1 MRAHL
6 ATRRPAGL
14 PCSSTPLG
22 AFARSIRHARLV
34 VWRSA
39 MNSVPASDPAV
50 VRTPPINLRT
60 RTEIEDE
67 VRRRVEAER
76 QRLRDLARLQQDEVQ
91 HFRRPME
98 RPFTAAE
105 RDNVTILIGGLTWK
119 HDALL
124 KAAFESA
131 GYRVQVMPMPDVAA
145 FQLGKEY
152 GNNGQCNPTYFMV
165 GHLIKF
171 LQGLESQGMARRDI
185 IDRYVFFTAGSCGPC
200 RFGMYE
206 SEYRLAVQ
214 NAGFDGFRVLLFQQ
228 TDGIKAASGEPG
240 LKFTVDFGMATFNAL
255 NLGDVLNDVAYQIRP
270 FEVRSGETDRVIDE
284 SMEML
289 TTRLRDRRTTDVSH
303 RLPAALRAK
312 LAQRKALKDWTDSL
326 GKIHEHL
333 YGRYTARMLHDVRE
347 QLASVEVDRLRVKP
361 VVKVTGEFWAQTTEG
376 DGNFRMFS
384 FLEREGAQVMV
395 EPIGTWVM
403 YMLWL
408 AKATHAERRMVT
420 AKPRGAWEL
429 RGRLGDALGF
439 HGKQTSFD
447 AGRAFYMRQYARTV
461 DALGGIA
468 HPLLRLEDLAKLA
481 APYYNVFAKGGEG
494 HMEVA
499 KNIYYTVHKKC
510 HMVLSLKPF
519 GCMPSTQSDGV
530 QSAVM
535 SHFKDMIFLP
545 IETSGEGEV
554 NAHSRVQ
561 MALGEARAKARAEFQ
576 QVLESTGRQLDDI
589 KEYVATHRELRS
601 PFYHVPVTAGVTGT
615 AASFV
620 LHVSKRMR
628 RGR

>member
-1 MRAHL
+1 
-6 ATRRPAGL
+6 
-14 PCSSTPLG
+14 
-22 AFARSIRHARLV
+22 
-34 VWRSA
+34 
-39 MNSVPASDPAV
+39 MNSVPGSDPAV
-50 VRTPPINLRT
+50 ARPSRPTIRS
-60 RTEIEDE
+60 RQDIEDE
-67 VRRRVEAER
+67 VRRRVEEER
-76 QRLRDLARLQQDEVQ
+76 QRLLAVMAAERDAVQ
-91 HFRRPME
+91 HFRRPLE

-105 RDNVTILIGGLTWK
+105 RDRVTILIGGLTWK

-131 GYRVQVMPMPDVAA
+131 GYRVQVMPIPDVAA

-171 LQGLESQGMARRDI
+171 LQGLESEGMSRQDI

-206 SEYRLAVQ
+206 AEYRLAVQ

-255 NLGDVLNDVAYQIRP
+255 NVGDVLNDLSYQIRP
-270 FEVRSGETDRVIDE
+270 FEVRHGETDRVVNE
-284 SMEML
+284 CMALL
-289 TTRLRDRRTTDVSH
+289 TTRLRERRTHDVID
-303 RLPAALRAK
+303 RLPGPISTRV
-312 LAQRKALKDWTDSL
+312 AQRKGLKDWSNAL
-326 GKIHEHL
+326 GKVYDHL
-333 YGRYTARMLHDVRE
+333 YGAYTARMLAEVRE
-347 QLASVEVDRLRVKP
+347 ALGTVEVDRLRVKP

-376 DGNFRMFS
+376 DGNFGMFS
-384 FLEREGAQVMV
+384 FLEREGAQVLV

-408 AKATHAERRMVT
+408 AQATHAERRAVT
-420 AKPRGAWEL
+420 SPR
-429 RGRLGDALGF
+429 RGRWEVRERLMDALSF
-439 HGKQTSFD
+439 HGKQASFA
-447 AGRAFYMRQYARTV
+447 AGRRFYMHQHRRLV
-461 DALGGIA
+461 DAFAGIA
-468 HPLLRLEDLAKLA
+468 HPLLELRNLAALA

-561 MALGEARAKARAEFQ
+561 MALGEARAKARLEFQ
-576 QVLESTGRQLDDI
+576 AALESTGRSLDDI
-589 KEYVATHRELRS
+589 REYVATHHELRS
-601 PFYHVPVTAGVTGT
+601 PFYRVPVHEGVTGT
-615 AASFV
+615 AANFA
-620 LHVSKRMR
+620 LHVSERMDRKRR
-628 RGR
+628 RRVLGTFSLPRRERVSAAAG

>member
-1 MRAHL
+1 MN
-6 ATRRPAGL
+6 PA
-14 PCSSTPLG
+14 
-22 AFARSIRHARLV
+22 
-34 VWRSA
+34 
-39 MNSVPASDPAV
+39 PASDAPR
-50 VRTPPINLRT
+50 VRTSPLALRS
-60 RTEIEDE
+60 REDIEDE
-67 VRRRVEAER
+67 VRRRVVAER
-76 QRLRDLARLQQDEVQ
+76 QRLLDLDAREREAIQ
-91 HFRRPME
+91 HFRRPVE

-105 RDNVTILIGGLTWK
+105 RDRVTILIGGLSGK

-131 GYRVQVMPMPDVAA
+131 GYRVQVMPTPDVAA

-171 LQGLESQGMARRDI
+171 LQGLELQGMSRQDI

-214 NAGFDGFRVLLFQQ
+214 NSGFDGFRVLLFQQ
-228 TDGIKAASGEPG
+228 TDGIKAATGEPG
-240 LKFTVDFGMATFNAL
+240 LKFTVDFGMAVFNAL

-270 FEVRSGETDRVIDE
+270 FEARAGETERVIDE
-284 SMEML
+284 CMALL
-289 TTRLRDRRTTDVSH
+289 TRRLRERRTYDILN
-303 RLPAALRAK
+303 RLPAALRARVARNK
-312 LAQRKALKDWTDSL
+312 GLKDWTNAM
-326 GKIHEHL
+326 GKVRDHL
-333 YGRYTARMLHDVRE
+333 YGEYTGRMLAEVRDA
-347 QLASVEVDRLRVKP
+347 LGAIEVDRLRVKP

-408 AKATHAERRMVT
+408 AQATHAERRSIAT
-420 AKPRGAWEL
+420 PERGRWEL
-429 RGRLGDALGF
+429 RARLMDALAF
-439 HGKQTSFD
+439 HGKQTSFA
-447 AGRAFYMRQYARTV
+447 AGRRFYMRQHRRVA

-468 HPLLRLEDLAKLA
+468 HPLLELEDLAAHA

-499 KNIYYTVHKKC
+499 KNIYYTVNKKC

-561 MALGEARAKARAEFQ
+561 MALGEARAKARTEFQ
-576 QVLESTGRQLDDI
+576 QALESTGRRLDDI
-589 KEYVATHRELRS
+589 RDYVATHRELRS
-601 PFYHVPVTAGVTGT
+601 PFYHVPAHHGVTGT
-615 AASFV
+615 AANFV
-620 LHVSKRMR
+620 LHVGARMNGR
-628 RGR
+628 RRQRVRSFRAPAPAGVAAATG

>member
-1 MRAHL
+1 MTSLH
-6 ATRRPAGL
+6 
-14 PCSSTPLG
+14 
-22 AFARSIRHARLV
+22 
-34 VWRSA
+34 
-39 MNSVPASDPAV
+39 ASDPAA
-50 VRTPPINLRT
+50 T
-60 RTEIEDE
+60 RTTPLALRSRADIEDE

-76 QRLRDLARLQQDEVQ
+76 QRLLELTAREAEAVR
-91 HFRRPME
+91 HFRRPEE

-105 RDNVTILIGGLTWK
+105 RDRVTILIGGLTWK

-131 GYRVQVMPMPDVAA
+131 GYRVQVMPVPDVAA
-145 FQLGKEY
+145 FQLGKEF

-171 LQGLESQGMARRDI
+171 LQGLESQGMPRQDI

-206 SEYRLAVQ
+206 AEYRLAVQ

-240 LKFTVDFGMATFNAL
+240 LKFTVDFGMAAFNAL

-270 FEVRSGETDRVIDE
+270 FEVQQGEADRAVNE
-284 SMEML
+284 CMELL
-289 TTRLRDRRTTDVSH
+289 TIRLRERKTHDVLN
-303 RLPAALRAK
+303 RLPMALRAR
-312 LAQRKALKDWTDSL
+312 LAQRKALKDWTNAF
-326 GKIHEHL
+326 GKVRDHL
-333 YGRYTARMLHDVRE
+333 YGDYTRHMLAEVHDR
-347 QLASVEVDRLRVKP
+347 LSSVEVDRLRVKP
-361 VVKVTGEFWAQTTEG
+361 VIKVTGEFWAQTTEG
-376 DGNFRMFS
+376 DGNFRMFA

-395 EPIGTWVM
+395 EPIGTWAM

-408 AKATHAERRMVT
+408 AKATHAERHAVSASRL
-420 AKPRGAWEL
+420 GSWDI
-429 RGRLGDALGF
+429 RGRLADTVSFRA
-439 HGKQTSFD
+439 KQASFD
-447 AGRAFYMRQYARTV
+447 VGRRIYMRQYRRIV
-461 DALGGIA
+461 DALGGMA
-468 HPLLRLEDLAKLA
+468 HPLLELQDLAALA

-499 KNIYYTVHKKC
+499 KNIYYTVNKKC

-561 MALGEARAKARAEFQ
+561 MALGEARAKARVEFQ
-576 QVLESTGRQLDDI
+576 SALDSTGRRLDDI
-589 KEYVATHRELRS
+589 REYVAQRPELRR
-601 PFYHVPVTAGVTGT
+601 PFYHVPADQGVTGT
-615 AASFV
+615 AANFV
-620 LHVSKRMR
+620 LHVNDLMKRER
-628 RGR
+628 RRSVRLAGAAQPSGMSQRAAG

>member
-1 MRAHL
+1 
-6 ATRRPAGL
+6 
-14 PCSSTPLG
+14 
-22 AFARSIRHARLV
+22 
-34 VWRSA
+34 
-39 MNSVPASDPAV
+39 MNPVPASDPAV
-50 VRTPPINLRT
+50 VRTPPLRL
-60 RTEIEDE
+60 RSRKDIEDE

-76 QRLRDLARLQQDEVQ
+76 QRLLDLTANERDTVQ
-91 HFRRPME
+91 HFRRPAE
-98 RPFTAAE
+98 RPFMAAE
-105 RDNVTILIGGLTWK
+105 RDRVTILIGGLTSK

-131 GYRVQVMPMPDVAA
+131 GYRVQVMPTPDVAA

-171 LQGLESQGMARRDI
+171 LQGLESQGMSRNDI

-206 SEYRLAVQ
+206 AEYRLAVQ

-270 FEVRSGETDRVIDE
+270 FEVHQGETDRVVNDC
-284 SMEML
+284 MEQL
-289 TTRLRDRRTTDVSH
+289 TSRLRERQTDDLLE
-303 RLPAALRAK
+303 RLPAALATR
-312 LAQRKALKDWTDSL
+312 LAQRKALKDWTNAL
-326 GKIHEHL
+326 GKVREHL
-333 YGRYTARMLHDVRE
+333 YGNYTGRMLADVHDA
-347 QLASVEVDRLRVKP
+347 LGAIEVDRLRVKP
-361 VVKVTGEFWAQTTEG
+361 IVKVTGEFWAQTTEG

-408 AKATHAERRMVT
+408 AKATHAERRAVT
-420 AKPRGAWEL
+420 TPQRGAWEI
-429 RGRLGDALGF
+429 RGRLGDALAF
-439 HGKQTSFD
+439 HGKQASFD
-447 AGRAFYMRQYARTV
+447 AGRRFYMRQYRRTV

-468 HPLLRLEDLAKLA
+468 HPLLKLEDLAALA

-561 MALGEARAKARAEFQ
+561 MALGEARAKARVEFQ
-576 QVLESTGRQLDDI
+576 QVLESTSQKLDDI
-589 KEYVATHRELRS
+589 KEYVAAHRELRS
-601 PFYHVPVTAGVTGT
+601 PFHQVPVHAGVTGT
-615 AASFV
+615 AANFV
-620 LHVSKRMR
+620 LHVNTLMKRSR
-628 RGR
+628 RRSIRSFNTARPADAPASQVSAVSVE

>member
-1 MRAHL
+1 
-6 ATRRPAGL
+6 
-14 PCSSTPLG
+14 
-22 AFARSIRHARLV
+22 
-34 VWRSA
+34 
-39 MNSVPASDPAV
+39 MNPVLASDPAI
-50 VRTPPINLRT
+50 VRTPLRL
-60 RTEIEDE
+60 RSREDIEDE

-76 QRLRDLARLQQDEVQ
+76 KRLLDLATQEREAVQ
-91 HFRRPME
+91 HFRRPVE

-105 RDNVTILIGGLTWK
+105 RDRVTILIGGLTWK

-131 GYRVQVMPMPDVAA
+131 GYRVQVMPIPDVAA

-171 LQGLESQGMARRDI
+171 LQGLESQGMSRQDI

-206 SEYRLAVQ
+206 AEYRLAVQ
-214 NAGFDGFRVLLFQQ
+214 NSGFDGFRVLLFQQ

-270 FEVRSGETDRVIDE
+270 FELRQGDTDRVINE
-284 SMEML
+284 CMELL
-289 TTRLRDRRTTDVSH
+289 TARLRERRTHDVLD
-303 RLPAALRAK
+303 RLPAALVARVA
-312 LAQRKALKDWTDSL
+312 RRRNLKDWINAL
-326 GKIHEHL
+326 GKVRDHL
-333 YGRYTARMLHDVRE
+333 YGEYTGRMLAEVRDA
-347 QLASVEVDRLRVKP
+347 LGSVEVDRLRVKP

-408 AKATHAERRMVT
+408 AKATHAERRAVT
-420 AKPRGAWEL
+420 TPMRGRWQL
-429 RGRLGDALGF
+429 RGRLGDALSF
-439 HGKQTSFD
+439 RGKQASFD
-447 AGRAFYMRQYARTV
+447 AGRRFYMRQHCRMA

-468 HPLLRLEDLAKLA
+468 HPLLKLEDLAALA
-481 APYYNVFAKGGEG
+481 SPYYNVFAKGGEG

-561 MALGEARAKARAEFQ
+561 MALGEARAKARIEFQ
-576 QVLESTGRQLDDI
+576 QALESTGRRLDDI
-589 KEYVATHRELRS
+589 KENVATRRELRS
-601 PFYHVPVTAGVTGT
+601 PFHHVPVHASVIGT
-615 AASFV
+615 AANFV
-620 LHVSKRMR
+620 LHVNALMNRNR
-628 RGR
+628 RRSVSVFSARRAAPSAAADIE

>member
-1 MRAHL
+1 MNA
-6 ATRRPAGL
+6 APAY
-14 PCSSTPLG
+14 
-22 AFARSIRHARLV
+22 RE
-34 VWRSA
+34 
-39 MNSVPASDPAV
+39 
-50 VRTPPINLRT
+50 RTDAIQPVGLRT
-60 RTEIEDE
+60 RHEIEE
-67 VRRRVEAER
+67 EIRRRVDAER
-76 QRLRDLARLQQDEVQ
+76 ARLEARARAPRTEVA
-91 HFRRPME
+91 HFRRPVE

-105 RDNVTILIGGLTWK
+105 RDRVTILIGGLTWK

-131 GYRVQVMPMPDVAA
+131 GYKVDVMPMPDVAA

-165 GHLIKF
+165 GHLIKY
-171 LQGLESQGMARRDI
+171 LQSLEAQGMSRQDI

-240 LKFTVDFGMATFNAL
+240 LKFTVDFGLGAFNAL
-255 NLGDVLNDVAYQIRP
+255 NFGDVLNDLLYQIRP
-270 FEVRSGETDRVIDE
+270 FELNAGDTDRV
-284 SMEML
+284 MQGAM
-289 TTRLRDRRTTDVSH
+289 
-303 RLPAALRAK
+303 AALIERIRERDKFEILERSPAWLGRR
-312 LAQRKALKDWTDSL
+312 LARKKGLKDFMNSM
-326 GKIHEHL
+326 GKVRDHL
-333 YGRYTARMLHDVRE
+333 SGPQTIAALHDVRDR
-347 QLASVEVDRLRVKP
+347 LAQIEVDRLRVKP

-376 DGNFRMFS
+376 DGNFHMFD
-384 FLEREGAQVMV
+384 FLEHEGAQVMV
-395 EPIGTWVM
+395 EPIGTWAM

-408 AKATHAERRMVT
+408 AKA
-420 AKPRGAWEL
+420 
-429 RGRLGDALGF
+429 
-439 HGKQTSFD
+439 
-447 AGRAFYMRQYARTV
+447 QYADRWQIQKPARPRWAVHARLADQVKFRLKLASFEMGRRFYTRQHRRFAEEIG
-461 DALGGIA
+461 DLA
-468 HPLLRLEDLAKLA
+468 HPLVKLDELAALA

-499 KNIYYTVHKKC
+499 KNIYYTVNKKC

-561 MALGEARAKARAEFQ
+561 MALGEAKAKAKGEFKQ
-576 QVLESTGRQLDDI
+576 ALESTGKRLDDI
-589 KEYVATHRELRS
+589 QAFVAKHRALRH
-601 PFYHVPVTAGVTGT
+601 PFYKVPHRKGVTGT

-620 LHVSKRMR
+620 LHVSDLMDGKTRMSR
-628 RGR
+628 LPC

>member
-1 MRAHL
+1 
-6 ATRRPAGL
+6 
-14 PCSSTPLG
+14 
-22 AFARSIRHARLV
+22 
-34 VWRSA
+34 
-39 MNSVPASDPAV
+39 MNSFPASNPSGV
-50 VRTPPINLRT
+50 PLSSLKLRSRTDV
-60 RTEIEDE
+60 EEE

-76 QRLRDLARLQQDEVQ
+76 QRLLELNTHAREAVE
-91 HFRRPME
+91 HFRRPAE
-98 RPFTAAE
+98 RAFTAAE
-105 RDNVTILIGGLTWK
+105 RDRVTILIGGLTGK

-131 GYRVQVMPMPDVAA
+131 GYRVQVMPTPDVAA

-171 LQGLESQGMARRDI
+171 LQGLEAHGMSRQDI

-214 NAGFDGFRVLLFQQ
+214 NSGFDGFRVLLFQQ

-270 FEVRSGETDRVIDE
+270 FEVRQGETDRIVDE
-284 SMEML
+284 CMELL
-289 TTRLRDRRTTDVSH
+289 TTRLRERRTYDILNC
-303 RLPAALRAK
+303 LPPSLSARV
-312 LAQRKALKDWTDSL
+312 AQRKALKDWTNAL
-326 GKIHEHL
+326 GKVRDHL
-333 YGRYTARMLHDVRE
+333 YGEYTSRMLGDVRDR
-347 QLASVEVDRLRVKP
+347 LDTIEVDRLRVKP

-376 DGNFRMFS
+376 DGNFHMFS

-408 AKATHAERRMVT
+408 AQATHAERRPIT
-420 AKPRGAWEL
+420 TPRRGTWDL
-429 RGRLGDALGF
+429 RKRMLDALAF
-439 HGKQTSFD
+439 HGKQASFD
-447 AGRAFYMRQYARTV
+447 AGRRFYMRQHRRVV
-461 DALGGIA
+461 DALGGLA
-468 HPLLRLEDLAKLA
+468 HPLLKLEHLAAHA

-499 KNIYYTVHKKC
+499 KNIYYTIHKKC

-535 SHFKDMIFLP
+535 SHFKEMIFLP

-561 MALGEARAKARAEFQ
+561 MALGEARAKARLEFQ
-576 QVLESTGRQLDDI
+576 QALESTGHRLDDI
-589 KEYVATHRELRS
+589 REYVATHRELRS
-601 PFYHVPVTAGVTGT
+601 PFYRVPTYDGVTGT
-615 AASFV
+615 AANFVMHVGARMDRKRERLVRSFTAPRRAG
-620 LHVSKRMR
+620 VSASA
-628 RGR
+628 G